1 MNRRSFLQ
9 WLAGAGAAM
18 AAAGEID
25 VERML
30 WVPGH
35 KTIFLPPE
43 GVIIPDAPTVDRVLE
58 AHGVRMP
65 RYTLTTREAGTLL
78 FDKNWQLLNGKEL
91 LAKPA
96 GLTAGDLEYLQRGLD
111 EPTSKKRRLW
121 AGGPYFGDGGGFT
134 DGYARATRVADL
146 LSHSVVDIRPGA
158 ATKAGPIIG
167 TDY

>member
-25 VERML
+25 VERLL

-65 RYTLTTREAGTLL
+65 RYTMTTREQGTLL
-78 FDKNWQLLNGKEL
+78 FDKNWQLLNGAEL
-91 LAKPA
+91 LAKPN
-96 GLTAGDLEYLQRGLD
+96 GMTASEIAYLQDGLD
-111 EPTSKKRRLW
+111 APRAIRRRLW
-121 AGGPYFGDGGGFT
+121 EGGPYFGKGGGFPDGFTRAARTT
-134 DGYARATRVADL
+134 DYRRDSLADL
-146 LSHSVVDIRPGA
+146 RAPA
-158 ATKAGPIIG
+158 ASQAGPIIG
-167 TDY
+167 TDG